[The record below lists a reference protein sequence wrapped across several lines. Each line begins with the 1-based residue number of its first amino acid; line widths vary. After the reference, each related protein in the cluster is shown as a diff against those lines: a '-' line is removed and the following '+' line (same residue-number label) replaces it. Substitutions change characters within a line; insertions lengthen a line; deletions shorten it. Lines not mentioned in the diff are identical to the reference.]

1 MKKGSSRI
9 FRRARLACG
18 TLIAFATIAPGVANA
33 TWATGIQAPLPAN
46 ADGDPA
52 VRVQSVSCASPGNCT
67 AVGSYRDN
75 THAAFQGLLLT
86 ETAGVW
92 APAVEAT
99 LPNNSASSASV
110 SLTSVSC
117 ASAGNCTAVGGYRDN
132 ADNNEG
138 LMLTETGGVWSTG
151 IEATLPA
158 DAGQFPDGFVN
169 SVSCRSAGN
178 CTAVGTYETSSSSEG
193 LLLTETGGVWSTGV
207 EASLPADAATD
218 ASVLLPSV
226 SCGSVGNCTA
236 VGSYE
241 NSSNNVA
248 ALLLTE
254 TGGVWG
260 TGVAVSLPPN
270 AATTGAFA
278 GLSSVSCASADDCG
292 AVGAYD
298 DNSDTVQGLLLT
310 KVSGVW
316 GTGLEATLPANHSA
330 GIQSLVSVSCPAAGN
345 CSAGG
350 NYIDSSNHLQG
361 LLLNE
366 ISGVWATGTEA
377 TLPANAATS
386 PNAAI
391 ESVSCGSP
399 GNCSAVGAYL
409 DNSFNSQGLL
419 LNESS
424 GVWAPGIEATPP
436 ANAATNPLVVPT
448 SVSCPS
454 ANNCT
459 AVGTYFGAGTQGLLL
474 GDVTPSDFSDLI
486 ADSRGVGPGK
496 SLVEK
501 ARTAQ
506 NQTQAGDVA
515 GACTT
520 LSYYI
525 TEVQA
530 QTGKSINRSQA
541 PDLLED
547 ARLIGAQLGCTG
559 TVFSTRRAGIHRSDR
574 HRHRHVR
581 ARRHT

>member
-1 MKKGSSRI
+1 
-9 FRRARLACG
+9 
-18 TLIAFATIAPGVANA
+18 
-33 TWATGIQAPLPAN
+33 
-46 ADGDPA
+46 
-52 VRVQSVSCASPGNCT
+52 
-67 AVGSYRDN
+67 
-75 THAAFQGLLLT
+75 
-86 ETAGVW
+86 
-92 APAVEAT
+92 
-99 LPNNSASSASV
+99 
-110 SLTSVSC
+110 
-117 ASAGNCTAVGGYRDN
+117 
-132 ADNNEG
+132 
-138 LMLTETGGVWSTG
+138 
-151 IEATLPA
+151 
-158 DAGQFPDGFVN
+158 
-169 SVSCRSAGN
+169 
-178 CTAVGTYETSSSSEG
+178 
-193 LLLTETGGVWSTGV
+193 
-207 EASLPADAATD
+207 
-218 ASVLLPSV
+218 
-226 SCGSVGNCTA
+226 
-236 VGSYE
+236 
-241 NSSNNVA
+241 
-248 ALLLTE
+248 
-254 TGGVWG
+254 
-260 TGVAVSLPPN
+260 VSLPPN

-454 ANNCT
+454 ADNCT